1 MVIVASTINF
11 QPKYLASPTVVHS
24 ARNAIRDAWRN
35 GAKLD
40 DLKGTIMYTTLFP
53 DNECA
58 QEIIEVGIA
67 EVVYLSDTYHDQD
80 YTTASR
86 MLLDAAGVKYR

>member
-1 MVIVASTINF
+1 MATSMTTCSVTTVGLERHLKCTNF
-11 QPKYLASPTVVHS
+11 YIPVPSY
-24 ARNAIRDAWRN
+24 RNAIRDAWRN

-67 EVVYLSDTYHDQD
+67 EVVYLSDKYHD
-80 YTTASR
+80 
-86 MLLDAAGVKYR
+86 

>member
-1 MVIVASTINF
+1 
-11 QPKYLASPTVVHS
+11 
-24 ARNAIRDAWRN
+24 
-35 GAKLD
+35 
-40 DLKGTIMYTTLFP
+40 MYTTLFP

-67 EVVYLSDTYHDQD
+67 EVVYLSDKYHDED

-86 MLLDAAGVKYR
+86 MLLDSAGVKYRWIQISSTENTIGLV

>member
-1 MVIVASTINF
+1 
-11 QPKYLASPTVVHS
+11 
-24 ARNAIRDAWRN
+24 
-35 GAKLD
+35 
-40 DLKGTIMYTTLFP
+40 MYTTLFP

-67 EVVYLSDTYHDQD
+67 EVVYLSDKYHDQD

>member
-1 MVIVASTINF
+1 
-11 QPKYLASPTVVHS
+11 
-24 ARNAIRDAWRN
+24 
-35 GAKLD
+35 
-40 DLKGTIMYTTLFP
+40 MYTTLFP

-67 EVVYLSDTYHDQD
+67 EVVYLSDKYHDQD

-86 MLLDAAGVKYR
+86 MLLDAAGVKYRWIQFRSTIGWVLITR